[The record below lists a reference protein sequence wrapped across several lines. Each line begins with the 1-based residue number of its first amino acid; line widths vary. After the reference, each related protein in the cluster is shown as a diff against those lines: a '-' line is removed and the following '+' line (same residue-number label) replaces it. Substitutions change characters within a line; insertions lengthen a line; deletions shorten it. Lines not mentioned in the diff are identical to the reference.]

1 MRKISSVEVT
11 TACIRRIERLQSRL
25 NCFIAFDPEDALT
38 QAKRADREAS
48 EGVFRGPLHGVPL
61 AHKDMLYRAG
71 RTTPCGSKI
80 RKAYI
85 PSYTPTVHS
94 RLEAAGASDP
104 CPPNI
109 AQFPIG

>member
-1 MRKISSVEVT
+1 MSDDAVGDPTGMDLVGVADAIRMRKISSVEVT

-61 AHKDMLYRAG
+61 AHKDMLD
-71 RTTPCGSKI
+71 
-80 RKAYI
+80 RK
-85 PSYTPTVHS
+85 ST
-94 RLEAAGASDP
+94 RLNSSH
-104 CPPNI
+104 
-109 AQFPIG
+109 